1 VISSRSAAARSG
13 FAVRIHVVGIGGA
26 GMSAIAKL
34 LLAGGH
40 DVTGSDT
47 GTWPL
52 AEALARQGVAV
63 HERFAAEHV
72 PGTDVVLRSSAYGED
87 NVEVSEALHRGIPV
101 WKRADAWRFLARGKR
116 VIAVAGTH
124 GKSTT
129 TALVWSALRA
139 GNVDASLICGAVLR
153 GLGSNAHAGTTD
165 VLVIE
170 ADEYDNTFH
179 ALQPLIAVV
188 TTVDHD
194 HVDMFPTRESYRDA
208 FRVFVRGLVPR
219 GILVTCRDD
228 DGARDLAEYTKTAVE
243 RDVLTYGTDA
253 RADLRVSRSGGTEYA
268 PGVYAL
274 GDTVVALQIP
284 GQHNALNA
292 AGAFLAAHTFGVRKD
307 EAALGVS
314 EFLGVER
321 RLEPLG
327 SAAGV
332 RVVDDYAHH
341 PAEIAAGLD
350 AFENAVVVFQ
360 PHTPSRLARFF
371 DEFVTVLGRARAVV
385 IVETFSSARE
395 RPETVS
401 RAMALAEAV
410 GGRYARDGEEAAR
423 IAADLVGPGDV
434 VLVMGAGD
442 VRPVGQRVLE
452 LLRTPV

>member
-1 VISSRSAAARSG
+1 
-13 FAVRIHVVGIGGA
+13 VRIHVVGIGGA

-40 DVTGSDT
+40 DVTGSDN
-47 GTWPL
+47 GRWPL
-52 AEALARQGVAV
+52 SEALARDGAAV

-72 PGTDVVLRSSAYGED
+72 PGADIVLRSSAYNEA
-87 NVEVSEALHRGIPV
+87 NVEVAEAIRRGITV
-101 WKRADAWRFLARGKR
+101 WKREDAWRFLAKGKR

-153 GLGSNAHAGTTD
+153 GLGSNAHAGSSD

-179 ALQPLIAVV
+179 ALRPLVAVV

-208 FRVFVRGLVPR
+208 FRVFVRGLLPR
-219 GILVTCRDD
+219 GTLVTCIDD
-228 DGARDLAEYTKTAVE
+228 EGARDLAEYTRRLLK
-243 RDVLTYGTDA
+243 RDVLTYGTDV
-253 RADLRVSRSGGTEYA
+253 RADLPVSRDTDK
-268 PGVYAL
+268 VYSL
-274 GDTVVALQIP
+274 GETHISLQIP

-292 AGAFLAAHTFGVRKD
+292 AGAVLAAHTFGVTKQN
-307 EAALGVS
+307 AALGVS
-314 EFLGVER
+314 EFAGVQR

-332 RVVDDYAHH
+332 SVVDDYAHM
-341 PAEIAAGLD
+341 PAEIGVGLN

-360 PHTPSRLARFF
+360 PHTPSRLAKFF
-371 DEFVTVLGRARAVV
+371 DEFVAVLRRARAVV

-395 RPETVS
+395 RPEASS
-401 RAMALAEAV
+401 RAVALAEAV
-410 GGRYARDGEEAAR
+410 GGRYARDSEEAAR
-423 IAADLVGPGDV
+423 IVADLARPGDV

-442 VRPVGQRVLE
+442 VRPVGERLLE

>member
-1 VISSRSAAARSG
+1 
-13 FAVRIHVVGIGGA
+13 
-26 GMSAIAKL
+26 MSAIAKL

-40 DVTGSDT
+40 DVTGSDN
-47 GTWPL
+47 GRWPL
-52 AEALARQGVAV
+52 SEALARQGAAV
-63 HERFAAEHV
+63 HERFAAENV
-72 PGTDVVLRSSAYGED
+72 PGTDVVLRSSAYRED
-87 NVEVSEALHRGIPV
+87 NVEVAEALRRGVPV
-101 WKRADAWRFLARGKR
+101 WKREDAWRFLAKGKR

-153 GLGSNAHAGTTD
+153 GIRSNAHAGSSD

-208 FRVFVRGLVPR
+208 FRTFARGIVPR
-219 GILVTCRDD
+219 GTLVTCIDD
-228 DGARDLAEYTKTAVE
+228 DGARELAHYTRTTLDREVA
-243 RDVLTYGTDA
+243 TYGTDA
-253 RADLRVSRSGGTEYA
+253 GADLRVSRPGDTDHAS
-268 PGVYAL
+268 GVYTL
-274 GDTVVALQIP
+274 GDTLVGLQIP

-292 AGAFLAAHTFGVRKD
+292 AGAVLAAHTFGVPVKD
-307 EAALGVS
+307 AALGVS
-314 EFLGVER
+314 EFIGVER

-327 SAAGV
+327 SAGGV
-332 RVVDDYAHH
+332 KVVDDYAHM
-341 PAEIAAGLD
+341 PAEIAVGLD

-360 PHTPSRLARFF
+360 PHTPSRLAKFF
-371 DEFVTVLGRARAVV
+371 DEFVTVLRRARSVV

-395 RPETVS
+395 HADTAS
-401 RAMALAEAV
+401 RARALAEAV
-410 GGRYARDGEEAAR
+410 DGRYAKNGEEAAQ
-423 IAADLVGPGDV
+423 IVADLVQSGDV

-442 VRPVGQRVLE
+442 VRPVGERLLE

>member
-1 VISSRSAAARSG
+1 MQL
-13 FAVRIHVVGIGGA
+13 RIHVVGIGGA
-26 GMSAIAKL
+26 GMSAVAKL

-47 GTWPL
+47 GGWPL
-52 AEALARQGVAV
+52 AEALAREGAAV
-63 HERFAAEHV
+63 HERFAPEHV
-72 PGTDVVLRSSAYGED
+72 PGTDIVLRSSAYKED
-87 NVEVSEALHRGIPV
+87 NVEVAEALRRGIPV
-101 WKRADAWRFLARGKR
+101 WKREDAWRFLAKGKR

-153 GLGSNAHAGTTD
+153 GLGSNAHAGASD

-170 ADEYDNTFH
+170 ADEYDNSFH
-179 ALQPLIAVV
+179 ALDPLIALV

-194 HVDMFPTRESYRDA
+194 HVDMFPTRDSYRDA
-208 FRVFVRGLVPR
+208 FRVFARGIQPR
-219 GILVTCRDD
+219 GTLVACADD
-228 DGARDLAEYTKTAVE
+228 QGARELAEYTE
-243 RDVLTYGTDA
+243 RDLGRDALTYGIDD
-253 RADLRVSRSGGTEYA
+253 RADLRVSRDTDK
-268 PGVYAL
+268 VYTL
-274 GDTVVALQIP
+274 GGDTHVSLQIP

-292 AGAFLAAHTFGVRKD
+292 AGAVLAAYTFGVRKD

-314 EFLGVER
+314 EFTGVER

-332 RVVDDYAHH
+332 KVVDDYAHM
-341 PAEIAAGLD
+341 PAEIAVGLS

-360 PHTPSRLARFF
+360 PHTPSRLAKFF
-371 DEFVTVLGRARAVV
+371 DEFASVLRGARAVV

-395 RPETVS
+395 RPETES
-401 RAMALAEAV
+401 RAKALAQAV

-423 IAADLVGPGDV
+423 MAADLVGPGDV
-434 VLVMGAGD
+434 VIVMGAGD
-442 VRPVGQRVLE
+442 VRPVGQRLLE

>member
-1 VISSRSAAARSG
+1 L
-13 FAVRIHVVGIGGA
+13 RIHVVGIGGA

-34 LLAGGH
+34 LLAAGH

-47 GTWPL
+47 GSWPL
-52 AEALARQGVAV
+52 SEALARQGAAV
-63 HERFAAEHV
+63 HERFAAEYV
-72 PGTDVVLRSSAYGED
+72 PRADIVLRSSAYKED
-87 NVEVSEALHRGIPV
+87 NVEVAEALHRGIPV
-101 WKRADAWRFLARGKR
+101 WKREDAWRFLAQGKR

-139 GNVDASLICGAVLR
+139 GNVDASLVCGAVLR
-153 GLGSNAHAGTTD
+153 GLGSNAHAGDSD

-179 ALQPLIAVV
+179 ALRPLIAVV

-194 HVDMFPTRESYRDA
+194 HVDVFPTRESYRDA

-219 GILVTCRDD
+219 GSLVASSDD
-228 DGARDLAEYTKTAVE
+228 EGARDLAEYTMTQVK
-243 RDVLTYGTDA
+243 RDVLTYGTDVS
-253 RADLRVSRSGGTEYA
+253 ADLRVSRDTDK
-268 PGVYAL
+268 VYTF
-274 GDTVVALQIP
+274 GDTHVSLQIP

-292 AGAFLAAHTFGVRKD
+292 AGAFLAAHTFGIRKD

-314 EFLGVER
+314 EFPGVER

-341 PAEIAAGLD
+341 PAEIAAGLS

-360 PHTPSRLARFF
+360 PHTPSRLAKFF
-371 DEFVTVLGRARAVV
+371 DEFAAALGRARAVV
-385 IVETFSSARE
+385 IVETFASARE
-395 RPETVS
+395 RPETES
-401 RAMALAEAV
+401 HAMALAEAV

-442 VRPVGQRVLE
+442 VRPVGERLLE